1 MSKNTLIALGGGGLS
16 AIASLAFMSGS
27 PGALIFVYLAPLPL
41 LTVGLG
47 LGPLAVTVGGISGL
61 LIAGLFGGAM
71 TAGLFG
77 MIHALPAWLVTRQ
90 ALLQRP
96 APDGGMNWY
105 PAGFVLSSLA
115 ALGAAFFTLTALI
128 TSSGEGGLEMAVS
141 AYLDQVFTYMAPS
154 LPVEERGHVV
164 AALTSV
170 FPGALV
176 TSWVVMM
183 AINGVLAQWILVRLG
198 RNQRPS
204 PALADLELPDWLSWI
219 LVGSAVIALL
229 GSGAVEYIG
238 RNTVMI
244 LAVPYFFLGLA
255 VVHALARRVSS
266 TGMILTA
273 FYLILLV
280 SGWAIFTVAGLGMAE
295 HWLGLRRRLKGPDRG

>member
-1 MSKNTLIALGGGGLS
+1 MSKDTLIALGGGGLS
-16 AIASLAFMSGS
+16 AIASLAFMSES

-47 LGPLAVTVGGISGL
+47 LGATAVAVGGITGFM
-61 LIAGLFGGAM
+61 IAGLMGGAI

-77 MIHALPAWLVTRQ
+77 MLHALPAWLVTRQ
-90 ALLQRP
+90 ALLQHP
-96 APDGGMNWY
+96 APDGSLAWY

-115 ALGAAFFTLTALI
+115 ALGAAFFVLTALI
-128 TSSGEGGLEMAVS
+128 TSGSDGGLEGSVTV
-141 AYLDQVFTYMAPS
+141 YLNQVFTFMAPS
-154 LPVEERGHVV
+154 LPIEERGHIV
-164 AALTSV
+164 AALTPV

-183 AINGVLAQWILVRLG
+183 AINCIFAQWILVRLG

-219 LVGSAVIALL
+219 LVGSAVITLL
-229 GSGAVEYIG
+229 GSGSVEYIG

-255 VVHALARRVSS
+255 VVHSLAGRVSS
-266 TGMILTA
+266 PGMILTA

-280 SGWAIFTVAGLGMAE
+280 SGWAIFTVAGIGMIE
-295 HWLGLRRRLKGPDRG
+295 QWFGLRRRLKGPDPG

>member
-1 MSKNTLIALGGGGLS
+1 MSKDTLIALGGGGLS
-16 AIASLAFMSGS
+16 AAASLAFMSGS

-61 LIAGLFGGAM
+61 LIAGLLGGAM

-77 MIHALPAWLVTRQ
+77 MLHALPAWLVTRQ
-90 ALLQRP
+90 ALLQHP

-105 PAGFVLSSLA
+105 PAGFILSSLA
-115 ALGAAFFTLTALI
+115 VLGAALFLLTALI
-128 TSSGEGGLEMAVS
+128 TSGADGGLELAVS

-154 LPVEERGHVV
+154 LPAEERAYVV
-164 AALTSV
+164 TTLTPV

-176 TSWVVMM
+176 ASWVVML
-183 AINGVLAQWILVRLG
+183 AINGVLAQGILVRLG

-229 GSGAVEYIG
+229 GSGAMEYAG

-244 LAVPYFFLGLA
+244 LAIPYFFLGLA
-255 VVHALARRVSS
+255 VIHALAGRVSS
-266 TGMILTA
+266 TRMILTA

-280 SGWAIFTVAGLGMAE
+280 SGWAIFTVAGLGMIE
-295 HWLGLRRRLKGPDRG
+295 HWFGLRRRLSGKEIE

>member
-1 MSKNTLIALGGGGLS
+1 MSKDTLIALGGGGLS
-16 AIASLAFMSGS
+16 AVASLAFMSGT

-47 LGPLAVTVGGISGL
+47 FGPLAVTMGGISGL
-61 LIAGLFGGAM
+61 LIVGLLGGVM

-77 MIHALPAWLVTRQ
+77 LLHALPAWLVTRQ
-90 ALLQRP
+90 ALLQSP

-105 PAGFVLSSLA
+105 PAGFILSSLA
-115 ALGAAFFTLTALI
+115 ALGAAFFVLTALA
-128 TSSGEGGLEMAVS
+128 TSGAGGGLKMAVS
-141 AYLDQVFTYMAPS
+141 AYLDQVFAYMAPS
-154 LPVEERGHVV
+154 LPIEERGHVV
-164 AALTSV
+164 ATLTPA

-176 TSWVVMM
+176 ASWVVMM
-183 AINGVLAQWILVRLG
+183 AINGIFAQGILVRLG
-198 RNQRPS
+198 RNLRPS
-204 PALADLELPDWLSWI
+204 PALADLELPDWLSWF

-229 GSGAVEYIG
+229 GSGAVEYVG

-244 LAVPYFFLGLA
+244 LAIPYFFLGLA
-255 VVHALARRVSS
+255 VIHGLAGRVSS

-280 SGWAIFTVAGLGMAE
+280 SGWAIFTVAGLGLLE
-295 HWLGLRRRLKGPDRG
+295 HWFGLRRRLGGKEIE